1 MVLGGIEVLRGSVE
15 VNRSLIQFHASL
27 VARIHEGI
35 VMIAV
40 ILLRYAEL
48 C

>member
-1 MVLGGIEVLRGSVE
+1 VVLGGIEVLRGSVE
-15 VNRSLIQFHASL
+15 LNRSLIQLHASL

-40 ILLRYAEL
+40 ILLKRGEL
-48 C
+48 